1 MSKNLLLCHTKHTT
15 ISQKLLLLLLQ
26 HPPGAIA
33 HLVQSPIW
41 CNHPPGAI
49 TYLVQSPTSCNHPY
63 NPHPGRASTHAH
75 NPLLCQI
82 RDVQALEWTPT
93 HIRPWSGHQH
103 TLSPGVDTST
113 HFTGGKR
120 AGGGDQP
127 AGEQPF
133 VCVDLAVKIV
143 RTFGTKNGPGLLQ
156 LLAGAHGLLRPG
168 AVDRGAP
175 HMTRGRMQGGTTH
188 MKELILKNK

>member
-1 MSKNLLLCHTKHTT
+1 MSQCQKTSSSVTLNIQPFLKNSSSSSFST
-15 ISQKLLLLLLQ
+15 
-26 HPPGAIA
+26 
-33 HLVQSPIW
+33 HLVQSPTWCNHPSGAITHLVQSPTW
-41 CNHPPGAI
+41 CNHPPRAI
-49 TYLVQSPTSCNHPY
+49 
-63 NPHPGRASTHAH
+63 
-75 NPLLCQI
+75 I
-82 RDVQALEWTPT
+82 RTTPIPAEPAPT
-93 HIRPWSGHQH
+93 HTIRCFARSAMSRPWSGHPH
-103 TLSPGVDTST
+103 TLGPGVDTST

-120 AGGGDQP
+120 AGGGDKQ

-133 VCVDLAVKIV
+133 VCVDMAVKIV